1 MSNATK
7 VKQKKSSSPPKKSSP
22 AKGEVNPLI
31 KVEGHEV
38 KLTNQDKVYWPKEKI
53 TKGKL
58 IEYYN
63 SVAKYL
69 LPYLKD
75 RPQSLKRNPN
85 GIDDKGFYHKDAGD
99 DAPDWVESIEIYSDS
114 AKKYI
119 DYILCNNKATLL
131 YLNNLGCIEINP
143 WNSRVKT
150 LDNPDYLILDL
161 DPSDKNTFSQVVD
174 TALVIKEVLDK
185 AGVNSYCKTSG
196 ATGLHVYVPLHAAYD
211 YDQARSF
218 AELVAILAQEQ
229 LPATTTVERP
239 LNKRKGRI
247 YIDYLQNRRG
257 QTLSSVYSVRPVPG
271 ASVSTP
277 LLWKEVN
284 DKLHPSNFTIFN
296 VVERIEKVGDLFKP
310 VLKEKADLLKAIKN
324 LGS

>member
-22 AKGEVNPLI
+22 VKGEVNPLI

-38 KLTNQDKVYWPKEKI
+38 RLTNQDKVYWPKEKI

>member
-1 MSNATK
+1 P
-7 VKQKKSSSPPKKSSP
+7 V
-22 AKGEVNPLI
+22 KGEVNPLI

-38 KLTNQDKVYWPKEKI
+38 RLTNQDKVYWPKEKI

-143 WNSRVKT
+143 WNSRVQT

-161 DPSDKNTFSQVVD
+161 DPSDKNPFSQVVD